1 MTAEELLSEIKT
13 RLSVTGNFHD
23 GLLSALA
30 QDVKDYLTSAGVDA
44 ESSKAVGVIARGVAD
59 LWNFGSGDGKFS
71 EVFYQRVTQLSVIK
85 EVVTNGQEGISSDT
99 GTQGDGEPEP
109 EMQ

>member
-30 QDVKDYLTSAGVDA
+30 SDVKDYLTSAGVDA

-71 EVFYQRVTQLSVIK
+71 AIFYQRISQMAIEK
-85 EVVTNGQEGISSDT
+85 EVVTNEQEGISSDDST
-99 GTQGDGEPEP
+99 EGDTEPES
-109 EMQ
+109 EM